1 MWRGGCIIR
10 SAFLGKIKEAYEVN
24 PELPNLLLAPYF
36 VETIQKCESAWRQ
49 VVSQAALLG
58 VPTPAFST
66 ARPER
71 DPFWRDHMQNRLLPD
86 ATMWSLDGRI
96 EKMAEGILQCEAEG
110 VVFCSLSAHL
120 FPAKSREAS
129 EFE

>member
-10 SAFLGKIKEAYEVN
+10 SAFLGKIKEAYEAD

-49 VVSQAALLG
+49 VVSQGALLG

-66 ARPER
+66 ALSFFDGYRCARLPANLLQAQRDYFGAHTFER
-71 DPFWRDHMQNRLLPD
+71 LGAPGVWEHANW
-86 ATMWSLDGRI
+86 TGTTGR
-96 EKMAEGILQCEAEG
+96 
-110 VVFCSLSAHL
+110 VV
-120 FPAKSREAS
+120 AS
-129 EFE
+129 TYNA

>member
-10 SAFLGKIKEAYEVN
+10 SAFLGKIKEAYEVD

-58 VPTPAFST
+58 FVPLIGSA
-66 ARPER
+66 
-71 DPFWRDHMQNRLLPD
+71 W
-86 ATMWSLDGRI
+86 
-96 EKMAEGILQCEAEG
+96 EG
-110 VVFCSLSAHL
+110 VDTKLNPLIV
-120 FPAKSREAS
+120 AS
-129 EFE
+129 QSPCVHHHCRSTC